1 MKKQFVFFF
10 LYKKERIKILKK
22 HTYTGKVPLLIAV
35 IANIHPV
42 KYNSASVLHI
52 WYVL

>member
-1 MKKQFVFFF
+1 MKKQFVF
-10 LYKKERIKILKK
+10 LYKKERIKIKKRK
-22 HTYTGKVPLLIAV
+22 HTYTGKVYLLIAV

-52 WYVL
+52 WYLL